1 MLPLGKLAVFGAL
14 AAMSQSAAEPVKR
27 RRMWKEPGTSA
38 TGFISKDERDI
49 RNLKKKRAKLD
60 KRRNRNK

>member
-1 MLPLGKLAVFGAL
+1 MLPLGKLAMLGAL
-14 AAMSQSAAEPVKR
+14 AAMSQPTAEPVKR
-27 RRMWKEPGTSA
+27 RRMWKDHDTSA
-38 TGFISKDERDI
+38 TGSISKDERAI